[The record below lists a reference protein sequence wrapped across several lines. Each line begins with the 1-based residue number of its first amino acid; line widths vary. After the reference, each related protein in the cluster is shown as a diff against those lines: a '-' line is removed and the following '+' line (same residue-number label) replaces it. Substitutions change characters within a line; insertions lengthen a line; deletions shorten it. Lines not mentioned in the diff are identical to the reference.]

1 MKPATVAPLP
11 RPKLPAT
18 RRSAIEEARCS
29 AETRVRTWFAVVATP
44 NPAPPTAAQ
53 TDLPAAQP
61 GRADLIYIGI
71 SDSLRSRL
79 GGLRR
84 AWHRPD
90 KKGHTAAACV
100 ATLERQG
107 KFVEVSWRTV
117 TDSDRRELMGPET
130 DLIAAHRRLHGNP
143 ACSTASPG

>member
-1 MKPATVAPLP
+1 MDATSRRRPTASPAAPLGP
-11 RPKLPAT
+11 
-18 RRSAIEEARCS
+18 
-29 AETRVRTWFAVVATP
+29 
-44 NPAPPTAAQ
+44 
-53 TDLPAAQP
+53 DLPAAQP

-100 ATLERQG
+100 ASLERQG

-130 DLIAAHRRLHGNP
+130 DLIAAHRRLQGNP
-143 ACSTASPG
+143 ACQFHGQPRVAS